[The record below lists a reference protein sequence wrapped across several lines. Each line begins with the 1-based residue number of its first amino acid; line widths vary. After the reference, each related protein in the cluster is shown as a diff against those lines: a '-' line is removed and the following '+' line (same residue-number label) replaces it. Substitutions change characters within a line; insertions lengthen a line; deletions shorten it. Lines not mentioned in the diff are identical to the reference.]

1 MHFIVLKDFEM
12 ISNFNGFHHCFQNLL
27 IKKIFMKGSDTIVVI
42 QSLTRDSLNCIKIKA
57 CIQEYFFNVGRKCPI
72 IEISDEI
79 MNSISESITKRLF
92 LIYNK
97 IRLLGTTIDPLNC
110 KWIVTFEDK
119 SMFLKDSTG
128 HILFTEFICIQ
139 GIIKEF
145 ISKYRYLDVKVKYC
159 DDKNFSIEFSI

>member
-1 MHFIVLKDFEM
+1 MDI
-12 ISNFNGFHHCFQNLL
+12 QN
-27 IKKIFMKGSDTIVVI
+27 D
-42 QSLTRDSLNCIKIKA
+42 
-57 CIQEYFFNVGRKCPI
+57 IQEYFFNVGRKCPI

-79 MNSISESITKRLF
+79 MNSIAENITKRLF

-145 ISKYRYLDVKVKYC
+145 ISKYRYLDVKIKQC
-159 DDKNFSIEFSI
+159 DDRGFSIEFSI

>member
-12 ISNFNGFHHCFQNLL
+12 NSTFNGFHHCFQNLL
-27 IKKIFMKGSDTIVVI
+27 IKKIFMKGSDTIIVI

-57 CIQEYFFNVGRKCPI
+57 CIQEYFFNAGRKSPI

-79 MNSISESITKRLF
+79 FNSISENITKRLF
-92 LIYNK
+92 LIYDK

-110 KWIVTFEDK
+110 KWIITFEDK

-128 HILFTEFICIQ
+128 HILFTEFNCIQ
-139 GIIKEF
+139 NIVKEF
-145 ISKYRYLDVKVKYC
+145 ISKYNYLDVKINYC
-159 DDKNFSIEFSI
+159 DDKGFSIEFSI